1 MAELVYISCALASLL
16 CAILLI
22 RSYLANRTPL
32 LLWSSLCF
40 VGLALNNAF
49 LLVDVVI
56 TPSVD
61 LSLYRSLLALA
72 ALLLLLFGLI
82 WHVH

>member
-1 MAELVYISCALASLL
+1 MAELVYLSCALASLL
-16 CAILLI
+16 GAILLI
-22 RSYLANRTPL
+22 RSYLASRTQL

-40 VGLALNNAF
+40 VGLALNNA
-49 LLVDVVI
+49 LLFIDLTI
-56 TPSVD
+56 APAVD

-72 ALLLLLFGLI
+72 GLLLLLFGLV

>member
-1 MAELVYISCALASLL
+1 MAELVYLSCALASSL
-16 CAILLI
+16 CAILLV
-22 RSYLANRTPL
+22 RSYRASRTKL

-40 VGLALNNAF
+40 AGLALNNA
-49 LLVDVVI
+49 LLFVDLAI
-56 TPSVD
+56 APGLD
-61 LSLYRSLLALA
+61 LSLYRSLVALA

>member
-1 MAELVYISCALASLL
+1 MAELVYLACSLASLL

-22 RSYLANRTPL
+22 RSYRASRSQL

-40 VGLALNNAF
+40 VGLALNNA
-49 LLVDVVI
+49 LLFVDLVI
-56 TPSVD
+56 TPAVD
-61 LSLYRSLLALA
+61 LSLYRALI
-72 ALLLLLFGLI
+72 ALVALVLLLFGLI

>member
-1 MAELVYISCALASLL
+1 MAELVYLSCALASLL
-16 CAILLI
+16 CAIMLI
-22 RSYLANRTPL
+22 RSYLASRTQL

-40 VGLALNNAF
+40 AGLTLNNV
-49 LLVDVVI
+49 LLFVDLAI
-56 TPSVD
+56 APAVD
-61 LSLYRSLLALA
+61 LSLYRGLIAVA